1 MFLGRWHESQVAVKL
16 LLAGSAEHVSSA
28 AEARQL
34 LEMSSPLVQRVEAV
48 IGLSWGL
55 RCRTAM
61 GG

>member
-16 LLAGSAEHVSSA
+16 LLAGSAEHVGSV

-48 IGLSWGL
+48 SGLSWGL
-55 RCRTAM
+55 RCS
-61 GG
+61 